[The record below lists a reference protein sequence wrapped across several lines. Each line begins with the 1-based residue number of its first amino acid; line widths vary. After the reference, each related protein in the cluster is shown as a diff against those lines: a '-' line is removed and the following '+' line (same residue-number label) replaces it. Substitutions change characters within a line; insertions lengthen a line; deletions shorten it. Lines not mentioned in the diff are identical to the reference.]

1 MFEAA
6 GYLTYAVLI
15 GAGATTV
22 TDIWTVARKR
32 LLGTPALDYD
42 LVGRWLAYLARGRF
56 RHDPI
61 AASPPVRGERVIG
74 WIAHYLTGIA
84 FAGLLLALWGLD
96 WARHP
101 TLGPALIVGIGSVAA
116 PFLLMQPAWAPASP
130 QAARRVLPSRAC
142 VAWSRMGFSA
152 SASTGPAGQQAR

>member
-1 MFEAA
+1 VFEAA
-6 GYLTYAVLI
+6 GYLTCAVLI

-74 WIAHYLTGIA
+74 WIA
-84 FAGLLLALWGLD
+84 
-96 WARHP
+96 
-101 TLGPALIVGIGSVAA
+101 
-116 PFLLMQPAWAPASP
+116 Q
-130 QAARRVLPSRAC
+130 QAARRVLPSRAG
-142 VAWSRMGFSA
+142 AARSRMGFSA
-152 SASTGPAGQQAR
+152 SASTVPAGQQAC